1 MSMFDLQSAAVNE
14 RCIDEKEE
22 LQLLQTSVEM
32 LQSTVSA
39 LENQVCAVNA
49 NPVFFPVAASL
60 VLFVLSIKTK

>member
-1 MSMFDLQSAAVNE
+1 MSTFDLQSAAVNE

-22 LQLLQTSVEM
+22 LELLQTSVEM

-39 LENQVCAVNA
+39 LENQVCAVNS

-60 VLFVLSIKTK
+60 VVFVLSTKTK

>member
-1 MSMFDLQSAAVNE
+1 MSMLDLQSAAVNE
-14 RCIDEKEE
+14 RCIDEKE

-39 LENQVCAVNA
+39 LENKVCAVNA

-60 VLFVLSIKTK
+60 VLFVLSTKTK